1 MTMPSEI
8 GARMYSPACSAKM
21 KTTKPTRINEACA
34 PCAISSSMF
43 DFGGSRT
50 IGARGSRTIGAF
62 LGVRL
67 DIGIFRL
74 DSTGETPFHAAR
86 FRRTE
91 PRRVSGV

>member
-1 MTMPSEI
+1 MPSAI
-8 GARMYSPACSAKM
+8 GASMYSPACSAKM
-21 KTTKPTRINEACA
+21 KATRPIR
-34 PCAISSSMF
+34 ISESLGAVRQEQLEF

-50 IGARGSRTIGAF
+50 IGAF
-62 LGVRL
+62 FGVRF

-74 DSTGETPFHAAR
+74 DSTPETPFHAAR